1 MPLTF
6 PRLAVIALLGLLGAC
21 ASGQD
26 APVACKGE
34 PFALNAGLWTPTAE
48 DLR

>member
-1 MPLTF
+1 MPLTL